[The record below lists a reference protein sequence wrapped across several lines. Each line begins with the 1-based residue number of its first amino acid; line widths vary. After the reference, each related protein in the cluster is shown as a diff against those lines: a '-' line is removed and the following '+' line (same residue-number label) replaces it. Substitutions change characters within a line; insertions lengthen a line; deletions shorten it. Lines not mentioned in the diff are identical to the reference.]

1 MSAVFPS
8 LEFFRALQQR
18 VAENRATFEKL
29 GTCDTTFGVSIL
41 RDGKSEL
48 YSVEFEV
55 CDCIEV
61 ARLDGP
67 GERQLDFILEA
78 DYEVWREMLESVRAH
93 QGAGAEYTLNTLS
106 HLGDRMKVLYQDPEG
121 HDTFYRFM
129 STVQAF
135 FDEAAQVDFHF

>member
-1 MSAVFPS
+1 VSAVFPS
-8 LEFFRALQQR
+8 LEFFRALKQR
-18 VAENRATFEKL
+18 VAENRAKFEKL

-41 RDGKSEL
+41 RDGKAEL

-61 ARLDGP
+61 ATLGGP

-78 DYEVWREMLESVRAH
+78 DYAVWREMLESVRAH
-93 QGAGAEYTLNTLS
+93 QGAAAEYTLNTLS
-106 HLGDRMKVLYQDPEG
+106 HLGDRMKVVYENPEG
-121 HDTFYRFM
+121 HDMFYRFM

-135 FDEAAQVDFHF
+135 FDEAVQVDFHF